1 MASSR
6 KPPAK
11 HKPDSAFLP
20 ESTEDRVL
28 LSALQRAVEGAV
40 SAPRSLADG
49 RGQGGSD
56 PAPRADIRLLGCRC
70 GGVGSPS
77 PAAAGE
83 GGGEGVRVGLVLAYS
98 GGPDST
104 ALLDLACRLR
114 DRGHAAFQSLLAV
127 HVHHGL
133 QDCADD
139 WAEHCAA
146 QCAARGVECVVR
158 RVAVAWRARGVEAG
172 ARDARYGA
180 LVDAARKRGAA
191 FVLTAHHADDRL
203 ETFLLQWLRGAGPAG
218 LAGIAAAR
226 GAEYGEEGGDAV
238 QVLRPFLDVP
248 REAMANYVAR
258 YGLAT
263 IDDPSNADTRLARNA
278 IRANVLPQ
286 LAAIRSG
293 VRKSAAR
300 SIDLIADAAELV
312 QELGAELLQWCMDGA
327 PVDMLRIDRL
337 ATLTPTRQALVLRA
351 WLARAGVE
359 APPRARLREALAQAI
374 EGAPEGRMRIRFG
387 RQELRRHRGL
397 LCLRVPGADARGRER
412 LLWRGEP
419 ELPVPSWGGVLRFL
433 PTDAAGFDPDWL
445 RAQPLD
451 LRSRS
456 GGERLKPHPARPS
469 KHLKHWYQE
478 RGVPEFDRAALPL
491 VWRDDRLI
499 YAAGLG
505 ADVRFVEPGA
515 GRIRI
520 EWTGAEDL
528 LTSVSAAHF
537 GPGS

>member
-11 HKPDSAFLP
+11 RDPRSANSGAQSKVSATFCP
-20 ESTEDRVL
+20 ESVEDRVL
-28 LSALQRAVEGAV
+28 LSALERA
-40 SAPRSLADG
+40 
-49 RGQGGSD
+49 
-56 PAPRADIRLLGCRC
+56 
-70 GGVGSPS
+70 VGSPS

-83 GGGEGVRVGLVLAYS
+83 GGGEGVRVGIVIAYS

-114 DRGHAAFQSLLAV
+114 DRGHAAFQSLLAA

-133 QDCADD
+133 QDAADD
-139 WAEHCAA
+139 WAAHSVDRCAE
-146 QCAARGVECVVR
+146 RGIECVVR
-158 RVAVAWRARGVEAG
+158 RVAVASRERGVEAG
-172 ARDARYGA
+172 ARDARYRA
-180 LVDAARKRGAA
+180 LVAVARERGAA

-226 GAEYGEEGGDAV
+226 GAGHGDDGDAAV
-238 QVLRPFLDVP
+238 RILRPFLDTP
-248 REAMANYVAR
+248 RSALTDYVAR
-258 YGLAT
+258 QGLAA

-278 IRANVLPQ
+278 IRAHVLPQ
-286 LAAIRSG
+286 LAAIRGG

-300 SIDLIADAAELV
+300 SIDLIADAAELM
-312 QELGAELLQWCMDGA
+312 QELGAELLQWCTDGA
-327 PVDMLRIDRL
+327 PADMLRIDRL
-337 ATLTPTRQALVLRA
+337 VALTPARRALVLRA

-359 APPRARLREALAQAI
+359 APSRARLREALAQAI
-374 EGAPEGRMRIRFG
+374 EGAPDRRMRIRFG

-397 LCLRVPGADARGRER
+397 LCLRAPDGDARGRER
-412 LLWRGEP
+412 LQWRGEP
-419 ELPVPSWGGVLRFL
+419 KLAVPSWGGVLRFL
-433 PTDAAGFDPDWL
+433 PTDGTGFEGGFDADWL

-451 LRSRS
+451 LRGRS
-456 GGERLKPHPARPS
+456 GGERLKLHPARPS

-478 RGVPEFDRAALPL
+478 CGVPEFDRAALPL
-491 VWRDDRLI
+491 LWRDDRLI

-505 ADVRFVEPGA
+505 ADARFVESGA

-520 EWTGAEDL
+520 EWTGAADL
-528 LTSVSAAHF
+528 LADLPAAAS
-537 GPGS
+537 PRLPV